1 MWGQVVHIGSV
12 ITEIWII
19 PTRVGTRT
27 LCIIKTLLK
36 RDHPHACG
44 DKGLT
49 RRHSVSSLGSSPRV
63 WGQVAVRDD
72 DVVHGGIIPTRV
84 GTSTSDDQKW
94 QGTEDHPHA
103 CGDKAMR
110 EVTSKPFKGSSP
122 RVWGQAGATSDC
134 GKYLWIIPTR
144 VGTRWIAV
152 INQAVNEDHP
162 HACGDKYRQMAVIR
176 NCGGSSPRVWGQ
188 AFYNV
193 VFFGC
198 NRIIPTRVGTSS
210 FCLPF
215 LFPIK
220 DHPHACG
227 DK

>member
-1 MWGQVVHIGSV
+1 M
-12 ITEIWII
+12 
-19 PTRVGTRT
+19 GTRGLQGGT
-27 LCIIKTLLK
+27 AYQAW
-36 RDHPHACG
+36 DHPHACG
-44 DKGLT
+44 DKRVRWGT
-49 RRHSVSSLGSSPRV
+49 KVPSIGSSPRV

-144 VGTRWIAV
+144 VGTRPLPPIL
-152 INQAVNEDHP
+152 QTCPQDHP
-162 HACGDKYRQMAVIR
+162 HACGDKLSSNLFTCIPW
-176 NCGGSSPRVWGQ
+176 GSSPRVWGQ
-188 AFYNV
+188 
-193 VFFGC
+193 
-198 NRIIPTRVGTSS
+198 VG
-210 FCLPF
+210 LR
-215 LFPIK
+215 
-220 DHPHACG
+220 
-227 DK
+227 

>member
-144 VGTRWIAV
+144 VGTRPLPPIL
-152 INQAVNEDHP
+152 QTCPQDHP
-162 HACGDKYRQMAVIR
+162 HACGDKGAPSDIGVAI
-176 NCGGSSPRVWGQ
+176 V
-188 AFYNV
+188 
-193 VFFGC
+193 
-198 NRIIPTRVGTSS
+198 RIIPTRVGTSS
-210 FCLPF
+210 RWFRTGRHS
-215 LFPIK
+215 K

-227 DK
+227 DKFINKTDIRQI